1 MDKATYEPIAY
12 ANIFLFTERD
22 SFVKG
27 TITDEKGVF
36 RIARITPGN
45 YSIKISFIGY
55 NSVILKDKF
64 LNTEKMIMRYRIR
77 GSSRKFKRGGCKKFE
92 ASINL

>member
-1 MDKATYEPIAY
+1 MGINSYAQKADIRGRVLDKATYEPIAY

-22 SFVKG
+22 SLVKG

-64 LNTEKMIMRYRIR
+64 LNTEKMI
-77 GSSRKFKRGGCKKFE
+77 
-92 ASINL
+92 